1 MATVSYMP
9 GCTLKTTGKNFEK
22 STILL
27 LDILGITVEELDRWV
42 CCGTTYS
49 LSSDNLMNHLAPVR
63 TLLRAKETGR
73 RELLVL
79 CSMCYNTL
87 RRAQS
92 LVLRDKEKRDKINE
106 FMYREETTY
115 DGDEDRVVH
124 LLNYLK
130 DNVGFEKVSERVI
143 RKPSDLKIA
152 PYYGCMLLRPQEV
165 SIDESSED
173 PAIMEE
179 LFSSCGI
186 TPVYFPFKTECC
198 GSYQAVN
205 NRDIVLSRAEQII
218 GSAANNGADMIVVSC
233 PLCCHNLD
241 SSQESIADT
250 VHGFRKIPVMYISQL
265 LALLVG
271 ADDAADYGLHSIDP
285 RPVLK
290 EKGLIV

>member
-1 MATVSYMP
+1 MVTVSYMP
-9 GCTLKTTGKNFEK
+9 GCTLKTAGKNFEESAIK
-22 STILL
+22 LL
-27 LDILGITVEELDRWV
+27 NILGVTVEELERWF

-49 LSSDNLMNHLAPVR
+49 LASDNLMNHLAPVR

-87 RRAQS
+87 RRVQD
-92 LVLRDKEKRDKINE
+92 LVLLDKEKRDKINE
-106 FMYREETTY
+106 FMYREETTFS
-115 DGDEDRVVH
+115 GDEVRVVH

-130 DNVGFEKVSERVI
+130 DHVGFERVAESI
-143 RKPSDLKIA
+143 VKKPSDLKIA
-152 PYYGCMLLRPQEV
+152 LYYGCMLLRPEEV

-186 TPVYFPFKTECC
+186 KPVYFPFKTECC
-198 GSYQAVN
+198 GSYQTVN
-205 NRDIVLSRAEQII
+205 KKDIVLSRAEQII
-218 GSAANNGADMIVVSC
+218 GSAVNNRADMIVVSC
-233 PLCCHNLD
+233 PLCYHNLD
-241 SSQESIADT
+241 SSQERLADT
-250 VHGFRKIPVMYISQL
+250 ESGFRKIPVMYVSQL

-271 ADDAADYGLHSIDP
+271 AEDAADYSLHSVDP

-290 EKGLIV
+290 EKGLI